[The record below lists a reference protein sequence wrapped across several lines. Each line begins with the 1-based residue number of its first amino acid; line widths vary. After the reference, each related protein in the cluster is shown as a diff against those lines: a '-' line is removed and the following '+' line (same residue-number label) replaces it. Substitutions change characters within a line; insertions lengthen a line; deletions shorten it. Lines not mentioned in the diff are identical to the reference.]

1 MRAGEFNALEWP
13 DVDWQKSSISISKA
27 SQYLP
32 GKGTFT
38 KDPKNNSSE
47 RILSLPPTAMSLL
60 REYKLWQNGIKAGM
74 GDLWVDTNRIFTQL
88 NGEAI
93 FPQTI
98 SKWFAKFIMSI
109 MRA

>member
-1 MRAGEFNALEWP
+1 
-13 DVDWQKSSISISKA
+13 
-27 SQYLP
+27 
-32 GKGTFT
+32 
-38 KDPKNNSSE
+38 
-47 RILSLPPTAMSLL
+47 MSVL

-98 SKWFAKFIMSI
+98 SKWFAKFIMKHNESVMSDERI
-109 MRA
+109 PLRGFPKMIRTTISWTK